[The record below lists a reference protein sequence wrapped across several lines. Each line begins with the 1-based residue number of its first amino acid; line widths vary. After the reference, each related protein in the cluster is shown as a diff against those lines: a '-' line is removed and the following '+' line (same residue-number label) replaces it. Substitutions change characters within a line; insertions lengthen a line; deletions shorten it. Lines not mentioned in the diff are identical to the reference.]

1 MTMLPALFP
10 YADETTV
17 SWCSRLARFHTN
29 LACPNFLKMVEISQA
44 DVMGLKHQT
53 VERLSNLT
61 GVPSAQIM
69 ACGPQ
74 YAGDHLLT
82 YKGETFGTKFMT
94 RNHTTYCP
102 ACLLDDKT
110 EELNGERIGRLSWM
124 FTAVR
129 VCPRHGIF
137 LTRHKNPG
145 YLGRFQDMNIVAP
158 SDQDLAAQIEVADE
172 ASVSGLQS
180 YVVERL
186 SGKSGPCW
194 LDTQDV
200 DQAAKAC
207 QRLGL
212 HRIHGAFASISSMTT
227 QQLNEAEAAG
237 FEAASRGL
245 DGIYSILEEIVQD
258 ATKENRFGGVR
269 TALGEIYISLRSN
282 ISNRDAGPLKDV
294 VRGFI
299 IEHLPVQPGSELL
312 DGKVADRKRHTVASL
327 SKVSGIH
334 QMTLNRALLQAGV
347 IAEGDPEQIETR
359 RTFDAVEGE
368 ALAHRI
374 NNSTPTKSIPDYL
387 NCNRTQAQMMVR
399 TGILKKLSNDPSIK
413 SGVMTNVANDDL
425 DDFLVR
431 FRAAGKPVQ
440 EPSAGMV
447 NTIEASEIARVPV
460 ADIVRLVLDG
470 RLATVETG
478 CQKLRFR
485 SVFVCPEEIRPAT
498 QEVISERGMSS
509 KEVAAKLGLQLLAID
524 HLRTKTDLDGQPFLK
539 GIKVANA
546 RGTIRYCYAK
556 EDVDKFCSKYVTL
569 QELADN
575 AGIST
580 KSVSVKLS
588 KLGVEPIM
596 DRYILRAKVFR
607 RADL

>member
-1 MTMLPALFP
+1 M
-10 YADETTV
+10 
-17 SWCSRLARFHTN
+17 
-29 LACPNFLKMVEISQA
+29 
-44 DVMGLKHQT
+44 
-53 VERLSNLT
+53 
-61 GVPSAQIM
+61 
-69 ACGPQ
+69 
-74 YAGDHLLT
+74 
-82 YKGETFGTKFMT
+82 
-94 RNHTTYCP
+94 
-102 ACLLDDKT
+102 
-110 EELNGERIGRLSWM
+110 
-124 FTAVR
+124 
-129 VCPRHGIF
+129 
-137 LTRHKNPG
+137 
-145 YLGRFQDMNIVAP
+145 
-158 SDQDLAAQIEVADE
+158 
-172 ASVSGLQS
+172 
-180 YVVERL
+180 
-186 SGKSGPCW
+186 
-194 LDTQDV
+194 
-200 DQAAKAC
+200 
-207 QRLGL
+207 
-212 HRIHGAFASISSMTT
+212 
-227 QQLNEAEAAG
+227 
-237 FEAASRGL
+237 
-245 DGIYSILEEIVQD
+245 
-258 ATKENRFGGVR
+258 
-269 TALGEIYISLRSN
+269 RSN

-294 VRGFI
+294 VRDFI

-374 NNSTPTKSIPDYL
+374 SNSTPTKSIPDYL

-413 SGVMTNVANDDL
+413 SGVMTNIPNDDL

-478 CQKLRFR
+478 CEELRFR
-485 SVFVCPEEIRPAT
+485 SVFVCPEEIRPAAK
-498 QEVISERGMSS
+498 EVISEQGMSA
-509 KEVAAKLGLQLLAID
+509 KEVAAQLGLKLLAIE
-524 HLRTKTDLDGQPFLK
+524 HLRTKMDPDGQPFLK

-575 AGIST
+575 AGTST